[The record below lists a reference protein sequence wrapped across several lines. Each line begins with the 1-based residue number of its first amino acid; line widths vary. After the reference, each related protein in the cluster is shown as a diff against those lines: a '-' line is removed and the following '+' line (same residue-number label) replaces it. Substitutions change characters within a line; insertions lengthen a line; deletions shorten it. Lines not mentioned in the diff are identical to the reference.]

1 MGGFAGG
8 GRRLDASHAVLAA
21 RAGSAESTGARRT
34 EHPHGVRDPALLPA
48 RRTPKLDARPRPL
61 QRQRRPQFLS
71 GAGHAALAACLAV
84 LIFSARRFDVVM
96 SKRSD
101 AKTARFAG
109 AIPPSASGF
118 QTWPAASNR
127 RPVRAPA
134 RSRRAPSAVRG
145 AAIAAGPRPPRPLR
159 GPPLRP
165 TRPQGCA
172 RSPAG

>member
-8 GRRLDASHAVLAA
+8 RRRFDAGHAVLAA
-21 RAGSAESTGARRT
+21 RAGRAESTGARCT
-34 EHPHGVRDPALLPA
+34 EHSHGLRDSALLPA
-48 RRTPKLDARPRPL
+48 RGTPKLGARPRPL

-84 LIFSARRFDVVM
+84 LIFLGRRFDIVM
-96 SKRSD
+96 S
-101 AKTARFAG
+101 
-109 AIPPSASGF
+109 SASGS

-134 RSRRAPSAVRG
+134 RSRHAPSAVPG
-145 AAIAAGPRPPRPLR
+145 SAIAAVPPPPRPLR

-165 TRPQGCA
+165 TRPEGCA
-172 RSPAG
+172 RSRAG